1 MDWLLLLKIVLIVIG
16 GIVGFVLFC
25 VILGFLLGLFTGR
38 KKEYDTDSGFYRFV
52 LNSMT
57 GLVLFFTRA
66 KIKVKGLSLPEKG
79 RFLIVGNHRSNWD
92 PIIAWYKF
100 RKHRISYVSKPSNFK
115 VPCYGR
121 VVRRCCF
128 LPIDRGSA
136 RNSVKTFDRCA
147 ELIKNDVVS
156 FGIYPEGTRS
166 KTLKLLRFHNGVFKI
181 AQKAHVPIVVVC
193 TVGTE
198 NIKNNFPW
206 KRTKVIL
213 DVLEIIPADRVA
225 EMTTAEIGAEVR
237 QKLGEALIG
246 YGEQPFEETE
256 ETPEPE
262 TQA

>member
-1 MDWLLLLKIVLIVIG
+1 MDWLLFLKIVLICIG
-16 GIVGFVLFC
+16 GVVGLVLFF
-25 VILGFLLGLFTGR
+25 VILGFVLGLFTGH
-38 KKEYDTDSGFYRFV
+38 KEEYNTDSKFYRFV

-66 KIKVKGLSLPEKG
+66 KIKVKGLELPKEG

-92 PIIAWYKF
+92 PIIAWFKF
-100 RKHRISYVSKPSNFK
+100 RKHNISYVSKPSNFK

-128 LPIDRGSA
+128 LPIDRNSA
-136 RNSVKTFDRCA
+136 RNSVRTFDKVA

-181 AQKAHVPIVVVC
+181 AQKANVPIVVVC
-193 TVGTE
+193 TTGTE
-198 NIKNNFPW
+198 NIKKNFPLR
-206 KRTKVIL
+206 RTKVTL
-213 DVLEIIPADRVA
+213 DVIEILPAERVTA
-225 EMTTAEIGAEVR
+225 MTTAQIGEEVR

-246 YGEQPFEETE
+246 YGEQPFDDGES
-256 ETPEPE
+256 
-262 TQA
+262 